1 MVYGWCTAIVRLVG
15 IRTEGREGRGKK
27 AEELM
32 IGHGGRELGENAGEA
47 WSGTAFRVASGG
59 EFGKITAK
67 LALDQGNGGAYIAR
81 SF

>member
-1 MVYGWCTAIVRLVG
+1 
-15 IRTEGREGRGKK
+15 
-27 AEELM
+27 M